1 MKEKVLITGAGGL
14 LAKNLGKVLLHYGYN
29 VCYLSSNKKNLCSNI
44 YYWNFKEKYIDNK
57 ALQNVDHVI
66 HLAGYSI
73 SSQWTKKTKK
83 LMKDSRIKTSQL
95 IYNTF
100 VNLKTYPKTFISASA
115 MGYYGFNQNGI
126 KNEKE
131 KPGTDWMAQLCVE
144 WENAADQFTKLGS
157 NVIKL
162 RLPLV
167 LEKNAE
173 ILQKTLM
180 SFYFG
185 FGVIFSNGQQKF
197 PWIHIEDVVRF
208 IALALKNK
216 KIKGVYNLAS
226 RDNISHYQ
234 FINTIKKV
242 KYKYSILVYMPQVF
256 IKFLFFKK
264 HVLLLNDI
272 SLDTKKLQ
280 NDKFEL
286 NYPTIE
292 KAITN
297 LLL

>member
-14 LAKNLGKVLLHYGYN
+14 LAKNLGKVLIHSGYN
-29 VCYLSSNKKNLCSNI
+29 ICYLSSNKKNLCSNI
-44 YYWNFKEKYIDNK
+44 YYWNFKENYIDKK

-95 IYNTF
+95 IYNKF

-144 WENAADQFTKLGS
+144 WEDAADQFTKLGS

-162 RLPLV
+162 RLPLI

-173 ILQKTLM
+173 ILQKSLM

-185 FGVIFSNGQQKF
+185 FGVVFSNGQQKF
-197 PWIHIEDVVRF
+197 PWIHIKDVVRF
-208 IALALKNK
+208 IAFALKHQ

-242 KYKYSILVYMPQVF
+242 KYKYSILIYMPQVL

-264 HVLLLNDI
+264 HVLLLNNI

-280 NDKFEL
+280 NEKFEL

-292 KAITN
+292 KAIKN
-297 LLL
+297 LLP

>member
-14 LAKNLGKVLLHYGYN
+14 LAKNLGKILIHSGYN
-29 VCYLSSNKKNLCSNI
+29 VCYLSSNKKNLCSNT
-44 YYWNFKEKYIDNK
+44 YYWDFEKNYIDEN
-57 ALQNVDHVI
+57 ALRNTDHVI

-73 SSQWTKKTKK
+73 SSYWNKTNKQ
-83 LMKDSRIKTSQL
+83 LMRDSRIKTSQL

-100 VNLKTYPKTFISASA
+100 VDLKMHPKTFISASA
-115 MGYYGFNQNGI
+115 MGYYGFNQNGM

-131 KPGTDWMAQLCVE
+131 KPGNDWMAKLCVE
-144 WENAADQFTKLGS
+144 WENSADQFTKLGS

-173 ILQKTLM
+173 ILQKSLM

-185 FGVIFSNGQQKF
+185 FGVVFSNGQQKF
-197 PWIHIEDVVRF
+197 PWIHIKDVVRF
-208 IALALKNK
+208 IALALKNR
-216 KIKGVYNLAS
+216 KIKGIYNLAS

-234 FINTIKKV
+234 FIDTIKKV
-242 KYKYSILVYMPQVF
+242 KYKYSILIYMPQLF

-264 HVLLLNDI
+264 HVLLLNNI

-280 NDKFEL
+280 NEKFEL

-292 KAITN
+292 KAIKN
-297 LLL
+297 LLP

>member
-1 MKEKVLITGAGGL
+1 MREKVLITGAGGL
-14 LAKNLGKVLLHYGYN
+14 LAQNLGKVLIYSGYN
-29 VCYLSSNKKNLCSNI
+29 VCYLSSNKKQCSNT
-44 YYWNFKEKYIDNK
+44 YYWNFEKKYIDKK
-57 ALQNVDHVI
+57 ALHNVDHVI

-73 SSQWTKKTKK
+73 SSYWNKKTNK
-83 LMKDSRIKTSQL
+83 LMLDSRVKTSQL

-100 VNLKTYPKTFISASA
+100 VDLKTHPKTFISASA
-115 MGYYGFNQNGI
+115 MGYYGFNQNGV
-126 KNEKE
+126 KNEQE
-131 KPGTDWMAQLCVE
+131 KAGTDWMAQLCVE
-144 WENAADQFTKLGS
+144 WENSANQFTKLGS

-173 ILQKTLM
+173 ILKKSLM

-185 FGVIFSNGQQKF
+185 FGVVFANGQQKF

-208 IALALKNK
+208 IALALKNP

-226 RDNISHYQ
+226 TDNISHYQ

-242 KYKYSILVYMPQVF
+242 KYKYSLLLNMPKLF
-256 IKFLFFKK
+256 IKLLFPQK
-264 HVLLLNDI
+264 HVLLLNNI
-272 SLDTKKLQ
+272 TLDTKKLQ
-280 NDKFEL
+280 NEKFEL
-286 NYPTIE
+286 KYPTIE

>member
-1 MKEKVLITGAGGL
+1 MR
-14 LAKNLGKVLLHYGYN
+14 
-29 VCYLSSNKKNLCSNI
+29 
-44 YYWNFKEKYIDNK
+44 
-57 ALQNVDHVI
+57 
-66 HLAGYSI
+66 
-73 SSQWTKKTKK
+73 
-83 LMKDSRIKTSQL
+83 DSRIKTSQL
-95 IYNTF
+95 IYNTL

-144 WENAADQFTKLGS
+144 WEDAADQFTKLGS

-167 LEKNAE
+167 LDKNAE
-173 ILQKTLM
+173 ILQKSLM

-185 FGVIFSNGQQKF
+185 FGVVFSNGQQKF

-208 IALALKNK
+208 IALALKNQ

-242 KYKYSILVYMPQVF
+242 KYKYSILLYMPQVL

-264 HVLLLNDI
+264 HVLLLNNI

-280 NDKFEL
+280 NEKFEL